1 MQHVERILV
10 ATDFS
15 PCAERA
21 VEVAVAL
28 AQQWAS
34 QLTLLHVIAP
44 TLFARAEKERERAGD
59 AAYRQ
64 NALDHAREQLADEEH
79 EASVAG
85 LQTHAVVCEGHPAWE
100 IARLAR
106 ELPADLV
113 VLGAQ
118 GRGGLSSQ
126 LLGSVAGGVI
136 RNLEVPTLVVPMP
149 REGRQGVDPTS
160 GWTVPF

>member
-1 MQHVERILV
+1 MEHIERILV

-21 VEVAVAL
+21 VDVAL
-28 AQQWAS
+28 ALAKQWTS
-34 QLTLLHVIAP
+34 QVTLLHVIAP
-44 TLFARAEKERERAGD
+44 QLFGLGERANGREAD

-64 NALDHAREQLADEEH
+64 NAIDHATEQLAVEEG
-79 EASVAG
+79 EASAAG
-85 LQTHAVVCEGHPAWE
+85 LLTRAVVCEGHPAWE
-100 IARLAR
+100 IARVAR

-136 RNLEVPTLVVPMP
+136 RNLEVPTLVVPLP

-160 GWTVPF
+160 GWSVPF

>member
-1 MQHVERILV
+1 MHIERILV

-21 VEVAVAL
+21 VEVALSL
-28 AQQWAS
+28 ARQWTS

-44 TLFARAEKERERAGD
+44 QLFGMNERPANHDPEL
-59 AAYRQ
+59 AYHQ
-64 NALDHAREQLADEEH
+64 NAIDHAKEQLALEET
-79 EASVAG
+79 EASAAG
-85 LQTHAVVCEGHPAWE
+85 LQARAVVCEGHPAWE
-100 IARLAR
+100 IARVAR

-118 GRGGLSSQ
+118 GRSGLSSQ

-160 GWTVPF
+160 GWSVPF